1 MREIAIVRK
10 IDTKSRETNQ
20 RKAHGERDPNKKK
33 NIETEIEREKTI
45 QHK

>member
-20 RKAHGERDPNKKK
+20 RKAHGERDPDKIKEYWNGDRA
-33 NIETEIEREKTI
+33 RENDSA
-45 QHK
+45 

>member
-20 RKAHGERDPNKKK
+20 RKAHGERDPEKRKENG
-33 NIETEIEREKTI
+33 NGDRARENDSA
-45 QHK
+45 